1 LLKEEG
7 FEYRYREYTR
17 DPLTAAEISDVLRKL
32 GMTPHDLLRRND
44 KAAKENDV
52 TGEESAEELIELMA
66 KHPTLLQ
73 RPIGVLGARAEL
85 GRPIEN
91 LLRLGH

>member
-1 LLKEEG
+1 MLKKQG
-7 FEYRYREYTR
+7 IEYQYRDYTR

-32 GMTPHDLLRRND
+32 GMTPHDVLRKND
-44 KAAKENDV
+44 KAAKENGV
-52 TGEESAEELIELMA
+52 TGEELGEVLIELMA